1 MRPIVDVAAELGL
14 TEDDLDLYGRHKAKL
29 TADAVSRLNERPRG
43 DLVLVTGMTPTTA
56 GEGKTTT
63 ALGLTQALRQS
74 GANAAVALRE
84 PSMGPVFG
92 IKGGGTGGGLSQVL
106 PADDINLHFT
116 GDLHAVTAAN
126 NLLAA
131 AIDNSLFH
139 GNPLG
144 LDSRRITWRR
154 CLDMNDRAL
163 RGAVIG
169 MGGASDGIVR
179 EESFDI
185 TPASEVMAILSVASD
200 IDDLHRR
207 LGDIIVGYT
216 GSTPIQ
222 PITCRE
228 LQVDGAMTVLL
239 QDAIRPNLAQTGE
252 GGPAFVHGGPFAN
265 IALGCNSIAATRASL
280 ATADITVTEAGFGSD
295 LGAEKFFN
303 VVSRI
308 GGFEPQAAVIVA
320 TARAVKRHGGRPA
333 RDLEVEDL
341 DALEA
346 GLPNLDAHID
356 NVIKH
361 GVIPIVAVN
370 RFPSD
375 TDAELNAMLAHC
387 RNRGVRAAIADPYG
401 GGGAACLD
409 LATQVREALAGE
421 RPEFTRLYAL
431 DQPLREKIETVARE
445 VYGAGSVSFLR
456 LAELTLRR
464 ARRLGQE
471 DWPVCIAKTQY
482 SLSVDPTRLGR
493 PLDHEFTVRDVRPSA
508 GAGFVVIISGDIMT
522 MPGLPSSPAAT
533 QFDHTAAS
541 HTG

>member
-14 TEDDLDLYGRHKAKL
+14 GEGEFDLYGQHKAKL
-29 TADAVSRLNERPRG
+29 TAASLERLRSRPTG

-63 ALGLTQALRQS
+63 AIGLTQALRHT

-92 IKGGGTGGGLSQVL
+92 IKGGGTGGGGSQVL
-106 PADDINLHFT
+106 PAEDINLHFT

-139 GNPLG
+139 GNALG
-144 LDSRRITWRR
+144 LDARRITWRR

-169 MGGASDGIVR
+169 LGGTTDGIPR
-179 EESFDI
+179 EEAFDI
-185 TPASEVMAILSVASD
+185 TPASEVMAILSVARD
-200 IDDLHRR
+200 LDDLHRR
-207 LGDIIVGYT
+207 LGDVIIGYT
-216 GSTPIQ
+216 ASTPIQ
-222 PITCRE
+222 PVTCRD
-228 LQVDGAMTVLL
+228 LQVDSAMTVLL
-239 QDAIRPNLAQTGE
+239 QDAIRPNLVQTGE

-280 ATADITVTEAGFGSD
+280 ACAEITVTEAGFGSD

-320 TARAVKRHGGRPA
+320 TARAIKRHGGRPA
-333 RDLEVEDL
+333 RELEVEDL
-341 DALEA
+341 AALEA

-356 NVIKH
+356 NVAQH
-361 GVIPIVAVN
+361 GVIPVVAVN

-375 TDAELNAMLAHC
+375 TQAELDAVLAHC
-387 RNRGVRAAIADPYG
+387 RRRGVRAAIADPYG
-401 GGGAACLD
+401 SGGEACLD
-409 LATQVREALAGE
+409 LAAQVREALAGE
-421 RPEFTRLYAL
+421 RPTFQRLYEPV
-431 DQPLREKIETVARE
+431 DSLREKIEAVARG
-445 VYGAGSVSFLR
+445 VYGAGSVTYLR
-456 LAELTLRR
+456 RAELTLRR

-471 DWPVCIAKTQY
+471 EWPVCIAKTQY
-482 SLSVDPTRLGR
+482 SLSDDPARLGR
-493 PLDHEFTVRDVRPSA
+493 PTEHEFTVRDVRPSA
-508 GAGFVVIISGDIMT
+508 GAGFVVIISGEIMT
-522 MPGLPSSPAAT
+522 MPGLPRSPAAT
-533 QFDHTAAS
+533 QFDHTAET

>member
-29 TADAVSRLNERPRG
+29 TANAVARLNERPRG

-92 IKGGGTGGGLSQVL
+92 IKGGGTGGGRSQVL

-163 RGAVIG
+163 RGTVIG

-185 TPASEVMAILSVASD
+185 TPASEVMAILSVAGD
-200 IDDLHRR
+200 IDDLHKR

-222 PITCRE
+222 PVTCRE

-375 TDAELNAMLAHC
+375 TEAELNAMLAHC

-409 LATQVREALAGE
+409 LAAQVREALVGE
-421 RPEFTRLYAL
+421 RPQFKRLYAL

-464 ARRLGQE
+464 ARRLGQD

-493 PLDHEFTVRDVRPSA
+493 PVDHEFTVRDVRPSA

>member
-1 MRPIVDVAAELGL
+1 MRPIVDVAADLGL
-14 TEDDLDLYGRHKAKL
+14 SDDDLDLYGRNKAKL
-29 TADAVSRLNERPRG
+29 TAAALDRLRSRPQG

-63 ALGLTQALRQS
+63 AIGLTQALRQS
-74 GANAAVALRE
+74 GAHAAVALRE

-92 IKGGGTGGGLSQVL
+92 IKGGGTGGGGSQVL

-139 GNPLG
+139 GNALG

-154 CLDMNDRAL
+154 CIDMNDRAL

-169 MGGASDGIVR
+169 MGGTNDGIPR
-179 EESFDI
+179 EEAFDI

-200 IDDLHRR
+200 LDDLHRR
-207 LGDIIVGYT
+207 LGDVIIGYT
-216 GSTPIQ
+216 AATPIQ
-222 PITCRE
+222 PITCRD
-228 LQVDGAMTVLL
+228 LKVDNAMTVLL
-239 QDAIRPNLAQTGE
+239 KDAIRPNLVQTGE

-265 IALGCNSIAATRASL
+265 IALGCNSIAATRASM
-280 ATADITVTEAGFGSD
+280 ACADITVTEAGFGSD

-308 GGFEPQAAVIVA
+308 GGFQTQAAVIVA
-320 TARAVKRHGGRPA
+320 TARAIKRHGGRPA

-341 DALEA
+341 AALEA

-370 RFPSD
+370 QFPSD
-375 TDAELNAMLAHC
+375 TQAELDAMLAHC
-387 RNRGVRAAIADPYG
+387 HVRGVRAAVANPYG
-401 GGGAACLD
+401 GGGDACLD
-409 LATQVREALAGE
+409 LALQVREALAGD
-421 RPEFTRLYAL
+421 RPTFQRLYEL
-431 DQPLREKIETVARE
+431 DQTLKDKIESVARE
-445 VYGAGSVSFLR
+445 VYGAGTVTYLR
-456 LAELTLRR
+456 RAELTLRR
-464 ARRLGQE
+464 AQRLGQQA
-471 DWPVCIAKTQY
+471 WPVCIAKTQY
-482 SLSVDPTRLGR
+482 SLSDDPGRLGR
-493 PLDHEFTVRDVRPSA
+493 PQDHEFTVRDVRPSA
-508 GAGFVVIISGDIMT
+508 GAGFVVIISGEIMT
-522 MPGLPSSPAAT
+522 MPGLPSNPAAT
-533 QFDHTAAS
+533 QFDYTAAS
-541 HTG
+541 HTA

>member
-14 TEDDLDLYGRHKAKL
+14 AADDLDLYGRYKAKL
-29 TADAVSRLNERPRG
+29 SAEALARLTERPQG

-63 ALGLTQALRQS
+63 AIGLTQALRQS

-92 IKGGGTGGGLSQVL
+92 IKGGGTGGGRSQVL
-106 PADDINLHFT
+106 PGDDINLHFT

-139 GNPLG
+139 GNALA
-144 LDSRRITWRR
+144 LDPRRITWRR

-169 MGGASDGIVR
+169 MGGTSDGIVR
-179 EESFDI
+179 QESFDI

-200 IDDLHRR
+200 LDDLHRR
-207 LGDIIVGYT
+207 LGDVIVGYT
-216 GSTPIQ
+216 GQTPIQ
-222 PITCRE
+222 PVTCRE
-228 LQVDGAMTVLL
+228 LEVDGAMTVLL
-239 QDAIRPNLAQTGE
+239 NDAIRPNLAQTGE

-280 ATADITVTEAGFGSD
+280 ATAEITVTEAGFGSD

-308 GGFEPQAAVIVA
+308 GGFEPQSAVIVA
-320 TARAVKRHGGRPA
+320 TARAIKRHGGRPA

-341 DALEA
+341 EALEA

-356 NVIKH
+356 NVTTH

-375 TDAELNAMLAHC
+375 TQAELDAVLAHC
-387 RNRGVRAAIADPYG
+387 RRRGVRAAVADPYG
-401 GGGAACLD
+401 GGGRSLS
-409 LATQVREALAGE
+409 
-421 RPEFTRLYAL
+421 RPGR
-431 DQPLREKIETVARE
+431 P
-445 VYGAGSVSFLR
+445 GAGSAR
-456 LAELTLRR
+456 RR
-464 ARRLGQE
+464 AAA
-471 DWPVCIAKTQY
+471 VHA
-482 SLSVDPTRLGR
+482 SL
-493 PLDHEFTVRDVRPSA
+493 
-508 GAGFVVIISGDIMT
+508 
-522 MPGLPSSPAAT
+522 
-533 QFDHTAAS
+533 
-541 HTG
+541 